1 MNAWVAGGLQGT
13 GTCGDGARGLRLV
26 IFVFFGFRASSGH
39 GPPVTFPLDNRP
51 ICIGHGPPF
60 ISGPGG
66 RCARGVSW
74 KGTNITTVEKEDEAG
89 DCEER
94 RDQASDSEDLQT

>member
-1 MNAWVAGGLQGT
+1 MNARMAGGLQGT
-13 GTCGDGARGLRLV
+13 GTCGEARGLRLV
-26 IFVFFGFRASSGH
+26 IFVFSGH
-39 GPPVTFPLDNRP
+39 GPPVTFPLGNGP
-51 ICIGHGPPF
+51 IWIGHGPPF

-74 KGTNITTVEKEDEAG
+74 KGTNITTVENDPG
-89 DCEER
+89 DCDCEES

>member
-1 MNAWVAGGLQGT
+1 MNARVAGGLQGT
-13 GTCGDGARGLRLV
+13 GTCGEARGLRLV

-39 GPPVTFPLDNRP
+39 GPPVTFPLGNGP
-51 ICIGHGPPF
+51 IWIGHGPPF

-74 KGTNITTVEKEDEAG
+74 KGTNITIVEKEDKAG
-89 DCEER
+89 DCEES